1 MSLMKKNSWKL
12 ILLKGKN
19 NIVVDSFATK
29 EDAEEELT
37 YRNSLCVALGYTP
50 DIPYKIQKI
59 NN

>member
-1 MSLMKKNSWKL
+1 MKKNSWEL
-12 ILLKGKN
+12 ILLKEKN

-29 EDAEEELT
+29 EDAEEELK

-50 DIPYKIQKI
+50 DTPYKIQKI